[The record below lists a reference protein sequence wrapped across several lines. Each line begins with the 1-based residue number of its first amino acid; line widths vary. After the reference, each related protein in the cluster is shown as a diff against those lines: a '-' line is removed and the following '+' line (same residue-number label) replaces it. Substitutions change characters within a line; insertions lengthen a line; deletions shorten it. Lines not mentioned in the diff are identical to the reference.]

1 MDQTNPVGEV
11 HVGLPLH
18 IQLQTR
24 NELEID
30 HSEISDPVWTTVAE
44 LKDTIDQYENWS
56 KLLIEKM

>member
-1 MDQTNPVGEV
+1 MGEV